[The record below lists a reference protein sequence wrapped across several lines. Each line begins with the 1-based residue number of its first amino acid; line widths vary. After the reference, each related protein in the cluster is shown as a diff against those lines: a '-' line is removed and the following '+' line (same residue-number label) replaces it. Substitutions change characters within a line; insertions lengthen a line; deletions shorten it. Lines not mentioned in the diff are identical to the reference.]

1 MSVFTP
7 VSESELRSYLNAY
20 ELGELVGYKGIE
32 EGIENTNFF
41 LTTSHGEFVL
51 TLFERTPAAD
61 LPYFLGVMDHLSRAG
76 IPSARPMPRRDG
88 EVLGTLNGRATAI
101 VERLSGRG
109 VDQPCPEQAAALGTV
124 LAKMHKAAADFPAQ
138 RLNCRGPS
146 WWTPALKELHD
157 KLPQEQL
164 ALLQDEVAYQARVD
178 QSALP
183 GGVVHADLFRDNAL
197 FDGPR
202 LTGLIDFY
210 YACNDAWAY
219 DVAVCVNDWA
229 INAEGCFNASVYDAL
244 VGAYAQE
251 RAFSEAECQAWPGQL
266 RRAALRFWVSRLLDW
281 HFPRAGELTYS
292 KDPAE
297 FERILLAHRQRTPQW
312 PG

>member
-109 VDQPCPEQAAALGTV
+109 VDQPSPEQAAALGTV